1 MKSPKQSIE
10 KVAVVR
16 CSSYDKKKVEKAV
29 RQALKLI
36 KFDPKNRTKVLI
48 KPNLVAVSLDK
59 GKQIAISTHLSL
71 IEAVCKFLKENKCKI
86 YIGESSFMDTDSV
99 MKQLGYNKLAKKYKA
114 KLIVFEQEKLVKIKN
129 PKNKILKE
137 FPVAKI
143 VKEVDYI
150 IDIPKMKTHSLADVT
165 LGIKNLYGLIPGGL
179 KQRLHNKAK
188 GASFSKILVDIYQN
202 FPPQLTLLDGIIG
215 MEGHGPTSGT
225 PKKANLILASK
236 NTVALDI
243 AASTIMDFKPKK
255 VPAIKFAVKRKL
267 YPNYKFELVG
277 LKKLPTIHFRKSQS
291 RVLRSRI
298 NKLFR
303 EQPIVC
309 DVQKCIKCRACEK
322 HCPVKA
328 IKLKPFPIINKKKC
342 IRCFCCMEICPTD
355 ALYLGKPKD
364 EMWQNYKK
372 QKIKK

>member
-1 MKSPKQSIE
+1 MKKEAKQSIE

-16 CSSYDKKKVEKAV
+16 CNSYDKKKVEKAV
-29 RQALKLI
+29 RTALKLI
-36 KFDPKNRTKVLI
+36 KFDPINRTKVLL

-59 GKQIAISTHLSL
+59 KKQIAISTHLSI
-71 IEAVCKFLKENKCKI
+71 IEAVCKFLKENECKI

-99 MKQLGYNKLAKKYKA
+99 MKQLGYDKIAKKYKA
-114 KLIVFEQEKLVKIKN
+114 KLVVFEQEKLVKIKN
-129 PKNKILKE
+129 PKNKIIKE

-143 VKEVDYI
+143 VKEADYI

-188 GASFSKILVDIYQN
+188 GDSFSEILVDIYQN
-202 FPPQLTLLDGIIG
+202 LPPQLTIMDGIIG
-215 MEGHGPTSGT
+215 MDGHGPTSGN
-225 PKKANLILASK
+225 PKKAGLILASK

-243 AASTIMDFKPKK
+243 CASTIMDFKPKTI
-255 VPAIKFAVKRKL
+255 PAIKFAVKRKL

-277 LKKLPTIHFRKSQS
+277 LKKLPIIHFRKSQS

-298 NKLFR
+298 NRLFR

-309 DVQKCIKCRACEK
+309 DVQKCIKCGRCRD
-322 HCPVKA
+322 HCPTKA
-328 IKLKPFPIINKKKC
+328 ITLKPWPIIDKKKC

-355 ALYLGKPKD
+355 ALYLGKFKD
-364 EMWQNYKK
+364 EMWQNQEKK
-372 QKIKK
+372 K